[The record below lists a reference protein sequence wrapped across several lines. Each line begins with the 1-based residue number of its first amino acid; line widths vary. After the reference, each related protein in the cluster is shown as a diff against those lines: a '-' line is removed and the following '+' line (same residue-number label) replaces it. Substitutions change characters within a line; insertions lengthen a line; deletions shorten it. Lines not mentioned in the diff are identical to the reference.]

1 VATTGCLA
9 LVEAGTRG
17 ARTPVDR
24 WTKANRHPGRRRS
37 LLSQCR
43 GRSGCRPFRV
53 KGAAG
58 AAAVEMAA
66 FAVEATARGS
76 DLALL
81 QQGVMKPSDATAADR
96 CFHR

>member
-1 VATTGCLA
+1 
-9 LVEAGTRG
+9 
-17 ARTPVDR
+17 
-24 WTKANRHPGRRRS
+24 
-37 LLSQCR
+37 
-43 GRSGCRPFRV
+43 V